1 MGCEDVRDLLAIY
14 VGGDC
19 RDEDG
24 VAVEAHVALC
34 GPCASELDL
43 YREARAAL
51 ATLSDVPAPAG
62 LGRAIWAGV
71 KNEMFPRGAK
81 ARGPWYDD
89 VLRYAALLMV
99 GLGVGVLVHAMR
111 GPSASP
117 EASVLIDRPVHTL
130 VDVRSVTSPPAFRP
144 LPLPRGSVV
153 DGDFYLPRVEGFP
166 ADGAR
171 DF

>member
-24 VAVEAHVALC
+24 EAVEAHVALC
-34 GPCASELDL
+34 GPCARELDL

-62 LGRAIWAGV
+62 LGKAIWAGV
-71 KNEMFPRGAK
+71 KNEMFPRRAP
-81 ARGPWYDD
+81 ARGLWFDEI
-89 VLRYAALLMV
+89 LRYAALLML
-99 GLGVGVLVHAMR
+99 GLGAGVLLHTMR
-111 GPSASP
+111 GPAETSA
-117 EASVLIDRPVHTL
+117 ATADLGRSVGTL
-130 VDVRSVTSPPAFRP
+130 VDVRAVTSPPRP
-144 LPLPRGSVV
+144 LPLPRGSV

>member
-19 RDEDG
+19 RDEDTET
-24 VAVEAHVALC
+24 VEAHVALC
-34 GPCASELDL
+34 GPCATELDL
-43 YREARAAL
+43 FREARAAL
-51 ATLSDVPAPAG
+51 ATLSEVQVPAG

-71 KNEMFPRGAK
+71 KSEIFPRAAK
-81 ARGPWYDD
+81 PRGPWLDE
-89 VLRYAALLMV
+89 VLRYAALLML
-99 GLGVGVLVHAMR
+99 GLGAGVLIHAAR
-111 GPSASP
+111 GPSTSTAGR
-117 EASVLIDRPVHTL
+117 ELIDRAVLTS
-130 VDVRSVTSPPAFRP
+130 VDARAVTSPPVLRP
-144 LPLPRGSVV
+144 LPLPRGSV

>member
-24 VAVEAHVALC
+24 EAVEAHVALC
-34 GPCASELDL
+34 GPCARELDL
-43 YREARAAL
+43 FREARAAL

-62 LGRAIWAGV
+62 LGKAIWAGV
-71 KNEMFPRGAK
+71 KSEMFPRRSP
-81 ARGPWYDD
+81 ARRPWLDEI
-89 VLRYAALLMV
+89 LRYAALLMV
-99 GLGVGVLVHAMR
+99 GLGVGVAVHTMR
-111 GPSASP
+111 GPGEAPASASDL
-117 EASVLIDRPVHTL
+117 ARPVHTL
-130 VDVRSVTSPPAFRP
+130 VDVRAVGTPPRP
-144 LPLPRGSVV
+144 LPLPRARV